1 MPLLLKE
8 ILNIHQVHIPFPNFD
23 SFKEMFK
30 TIGAKMSMNSEG
42 HSNKIPF
49 PEKVDIF
56 NIALNSGLQAP

>member
-1 MPLLLKE
+1 M
-8 ILNIHQVHIPFPNFD
+8 PFPNFD

-49 PEKVDIF
+49 LEKVDIF
-56 NIALNSGLQAP
+56 NITLNSGFQAP